1 VLYGRHQ
8 ESAAIGRMLQAVR
21 EGRSGVMVL
30 RGEAGVGK
38 SALLAWAAERAGDVP
53 GGMTVLRAA
62 GVESEVQLPFAA
74 LHQLLRPLLPGGL
87 GRLPAPQAAALHAAF
102 GLAAAP
108 GGDLGGDRS
117 GDRFLVSV
125 GVLSLLAD
133 AAEQRPLVCLL
144 DDAHWMDQASADAL
158 VFAGRRLEAEGV
170 GLLFAARDT
179 EPRGFDAPGLPELR
193 LSGLDRAAAARLL
206 ADAAASAPAAG
217 VADLLLAAAGGNP
230 LALLE
235 LPAALSP
242 AQLAGLAPLPDP
254 LPVGAGVE
262 RAFADRAGRLPA
274 AARTMLLLA
283 AADDTGEAATVWR
296 AAYSQ
301 GLDAGALGP
310 AEAARLVRA
319 AGGRV
324 EFRHPLVRSA
334 IYRAATFAERRA
346 AHLALADALDGAG
359 QADRRAW
366 HHAAAAAGPDDEV
379 AGELERSAGRALARG
394 GYAAA
399 AAALERAA
407 ELTGQD
413 PARARRLAAGAEAA
427 WLAGRPRW
435 ALELAAHAE
444 RLDPPPRLR
453 ADLQQLRA
461 RIELW
466 SGSPVQAHRLLTDA
480 ATAAASTDPGKAA
493 LLLSEAVQAAL
504 IEGDVAKMSETGQRL
519 EMLAVP
525 EDSPA
530 RLMGLVM
537 AGLFVLMAGD
547 PSQAAHAAQLRR
559 GVVTSART
567 AQDPVQL
574 AFAGHAAQSVG
585 DDADAADLLGRA
597 VDAARAAG
605 AIGILP
611 WLLAQAAVLQAWT
624 SRWPVAVATASD
636 GLRLAAETGQDNA
649 AALHHSVL
657 AWVAAAQGRE
667 QECRAH
673 ADAALAQAAWRAL
686 ALPASL
692 AACALGLAELGA
704 GRPEAALDR
713 LGQLAAAGP
722 GLGHPLAA
730 TIAAADLAEAAVRA
744 GRPGAAP
751 AAVAGLERWATATA
765 APWGLA
771 LVARCRGLLS
781 DGDTAAGHFA
791 QALELHATAGRPF
804 DRARTELLC
813 GQALRRARRPSQ
825 ARGHLRAALDGFEQL
840 GAAGWAGRARA
851 ELRASG
857 ETARRRDPSTLTQL
871 TPQELQIARLAAGGA
886 TNREIAGQLFVS
898 PRTVE
903 YHLYKVFPK
912 LGIASRAELARL
924 APLGEPVGAAR

>member
-1 VLYGRHQ
+1 MDRL
-8 ESAAIGRMLQAVR
+8 LQAAR
-21 EGRSGVMVL
+21 EGRSGVLVL

-38 SALLAWAAERAGDVP
+38 SALLAWAAERAGDVA
-53 GGMTVLRAA
+53 GGMTVLCAA
-62 GVESEVQLPFAA
+62 GVEAEVQLPFAA
-74 LHQLLRPLLPGGL
+74 LHQLLRPVLEHL
-87 GRLPAPQAAALHAAF
+87 GRLPAVQAAALRAAF

-108 GGDLGGDRS
+108 GDRGLGSERP
-117 GDRFLVSV
+117 GDRFLLSV

-133 AAEQRPLVCLL
+133 AAEQRPVVCLL

-158 VFAGRRLEAEGV
+158 VFAARRLGAEGV
-170 GLLFAARDT
+170 GLLFAARDA

-193 LSGLDRAAAARLL
+193 LGGLDSGAAARLL
-206 ADAAASAPAAG
+206 ADAVPSAPAAG
-217 VADLLLAAAGGNP
+217 VADRLLAAAGGNP

-242 AQLAGLAPLPDP
+242 AQLAGRAPLPDP

-283 AADDTGEAATVWR
+283 AADDTGEAATVLR
-296 AAYSQ
+296 AAGGL

-310 AEAARLVRA
+310 AEAARLIRA
-319 AGGRV
+319 EGGRV
-324 EFRHPLVRSA
+324 EFWHPLVRSA

-346 AHLALADALDGAG
+346 AHLALADALDGPG

-366 HHAAAAAGPDDEV
+366 HRAAAAVGPDDAV
-379 AGELERSAGRALARG
+379 AGELERSAGRAQARG
-394 GYAAA
+394 GYATA

-407 ELTGQD
+407 ELTGQE
-413 PARARRLAAGAEAA
+413 PTRARRLAAGAAAA
-427 WLAGRPRW
+427 WLAGRPQW
-435 ALELAAHAE
+435 ALEMAGRAG

-453 ADLQQLRA
+453 ADLQLLRG
-461 RIELW
+461 RIELG
-466 SGSPVQAHRLLTDA
+466 SGSQFQAHRLLADG
-480 ATAAASTDPGKAA
+480 ATAVAGTDPGKAS
-493 LLLSEAVQAAL
+493 LMLSEAAHVAWYA
-504 IEGDVAKMSETGQRL
+504 GDMANTAKAGQRL
-519 EMLAVP
+519 DTLAVP

-530 RLMGLVM
+530 RLMGRVL
-537 AGLFVLMAGD
+537 AGLAALMTGD
-547 PSQAAHAAQLRR
+547 TSHAARLRR
-559 GVVTSART
+559 AVAAIARA
-567 AQDPVQL
+567 AQTPVQL
-574 AFAGHAAQSVG
+574 GYPGRAALFVG
-585 DDADAADLLGRA
+585 DDAAAADLLGRA

-605 AIGILP
+605 TVGILP
-611 WLLAQAAVLQAWT
+611 WLLGQVALVQAWT
-624 SRWPVAVATASD
+624 GRWPVAVATASE

-649 AALHHSVL
+649 AALHHAIL

-667 QECRAH
+667 QDCHTH
-673 ADAALAQAAWRAL
+673 ATAALEQAARQEL
-686 ALPASL
+686 AVPASI
-692 AACALGLAELGA
+692 AAWALGLAELGA
-704 GRPEAALDR
+704 GRPAAALGQ
-713 LGQLAAAGP
+713 LGELAAAGP
-722 GLGHPLAA
+722 GLGHPLTAA
-730 TIAAADLAEAAVRA
+730 LAAADLVEAAVRA
-744 GRPGAAP
+744 GRPE
-751 AAVAGLERWATATA
+751 AVPDAIASLERWATAA
-765 APWGLA
+765 AVPWGLA

-781 DGDTAAGHFA
+781 DGDTAARHFA
-791 QALELHATAGRPF
+791 QALELHAAAGRPF
-804 DRARTELLC
+804 DRARTQLLY
-813 GQALRRARRPSQ
+813 GEVLRRARRPSQ

-871 TPQELQIARLAAGGA
+871 TPQELQIARLAAAGA

-924 APLGEPVGAAR
+924 APLGEPAGAIR

>member
-1 VLYGRHQ
+1 
-8 ESAAIGRMLQAVR
+8 M
-21 EGRSGVMVL
+21 
-30 RGEAGVGK
+30 
-38 SALLAWAAERAGDVP
+38 
-53 GGMTVLRAA
+53 
-62 GVESEVQLPFAA
+62 
-74 LHQLLRPLLPGGL
+74 
-87 GRLPAPQAAALHAAF
+87 
-102 GLAAAP
+102 
-108 GGDLGGDRS
+108 
-117 GDRFLVSV
+117 
-125 GVLSLLAD
+125 
-133 AAEQRPLVCLL
+133 
-144 DDAHWMDQASADAL
+144 
-158 VFAGRRLEAEGV
+158 
-170 GLLFAARDT
+170 
-179 EPRGFDAPGLPELR
+179 
-193 LSGLDRAAAARLL
+193 
-206 ADAAASAPAAG
+206 
-217 VADLLLAAAGGNP
+217 
-230 LALLE
+230 
-235 LPAALSP
+235 
-242 AQLAGLAPLPDP
+242 
-254 LPVGAGVE
+254 
-262 RAFADRAGRLPA
+262 
-274 AARTMLLLA
+274 
-283 AADDTGEAATVWR
+283 
-296 AAYSQ
+296 
-301 GLDAGALGP
+301 
-310 AEAARLVRA
+310 
-319 AGGRV
+319 
-324 EFRHPLVRSA
+324 
-334 IYRAATFAERRA
+334 
-346 AHLALADALDGAG
+346 
-359 QADRRAW
+359 
-366 HHAAAAAGPDDEV
+366 
-379 AGELERSAGRALARG
+379 
-394 GYAAA
+394 
-399 AAALERAA
+399 RAA
-407 ELTGQD
+407 ELTGEE

-427 WLAGRPRW
+427 WLAGRARW
-435 ALELAAHAE
+435 AQELADRAD
-444 RLDPPPRLR
+444 RLRPPPHLR
-453 ADLQQLRA
+453 ADLQQLRG
-461 RIELW
+461 RIEVW
-466 SGSPVQAHRLLTDA
+466 SGSPTVAHRLLADA
-480 ATAAASTDPGKAA
+480 AAAIADADPEKAA
-493 LLLSEAVQAAL
+493 LLLSEATQAAWVA
-504 IEGDVAKMSETGQRL
+504 GDMAKTRQTGQRL
-519 EMLAVP
+519 GTLAVP

-530 RLMGLVM
+530 RLVGRVM
-537 AGLFVLMAGD
+537 AGLAGLMAGD
-547 PSQAAHAAQLRR
+547 TSQAAHGGALQREVAA
-559 GVVTSART
+559 SARAAT
-567 AQDPVQL
+567 TPLQL
-574 AFAGHAAQSVG
+574 AFAGSAALFVG
-585 DDADAADLLGRA
+585 DDADASDLLARA
-597 VDAARAAG
+597 VAASRAAG
-605 AIGILP
+605 AVGILA
-611 WLLAQAAVLQAWT
+611 WLLQLLAAFQAWT
-624 SRWPVAVATASD
+624 SRWPLAVATASE
-636 GLRLAAETGQDNA
+636 GLRMATETGQDNA
-649 AALHHSVL
+649 AAFHHSTL

-692 AACALGLAELGA
+692 AAWALGLAELGA